1 MINCGLSGLNIPTP
15 AVADPTTNIMY
26 ASHTRR
32 CGTSGFLAPTNGVD
46 EEVTVAIPGTTET
59 PTTGRTV
66 VPWLPGGDDPGMPEV
81 EGLPVYK
88 PLNALAAI
96 DLNTGRKLWDIP
108 LGPTPDDIRN
118 HPALQGMQINTGSG
132 GGGIQMVVGDLL
144 LHTSGGI
151 EGEDGQPLISARNKR
166 TGEIIAQVEL
176 PAGGQYGMMT
186 FMHEGKQ
193 YIVVNSAGG
202 PTGMPGGY
210 VALTLP

>member
-1 MINCGLSGLNIPTP
+1 MINCGMSGLNIPTP

-26 ASHTRR
+26 ASHSRR
-32 CGTSGFLAPTNGVD
+32 CGTSGISYPTNGVD
-46 EEVTVAIPGTTET
+46 EEITVAVPGTTET

-66 VPWLPGGDDPGMPEV
+66 VPWLPGEDPGLPEV

-108 LGPTPDDIRN
+108 LGPTPANIRN

-132 GGGIQMVVGDLL
+132 GGGIQMIMGDLL

-151 EGEDGQPLISARNKR
+151 EGEDGQPILSARDKR
-166 TGEIIAQVEL
+166 TGQVLAQVDL
-176 PAGGQYGMMT
+176 PAGGQYGMMA

-202 PTGMPGGY
+202 PGGMPGGY